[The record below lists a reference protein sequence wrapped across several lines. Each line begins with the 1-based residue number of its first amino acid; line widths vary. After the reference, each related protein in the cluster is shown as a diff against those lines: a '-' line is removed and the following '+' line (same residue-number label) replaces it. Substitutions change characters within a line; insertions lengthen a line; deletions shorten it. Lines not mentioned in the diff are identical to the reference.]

1 MGTKTRL
8 FCSFPLKNEPC
19 TLNIRYYYGSNMIKA
34 TNSDKFRQLTQQQM
48 NAIGLIMEGK
58 SDRAVAE
65 SVGVTRQTVNE
76 WRNRDIIFIA
86 ALNKERIEL
95 WREARERLKSLTGQA
110 VDVLGRQL
118 ESSDPKIALAAARHI
133 LQVNNLL
140 GGMDAPKAGLT
151 DPEAI
156 IMERL
161 RAEARVEVGEE
172 YRKKHPY
179 LSLNLDPLSREIDEI
194 KLDRQVE
201 DLAKSRLEAALVESG
216 LLTESG

>member
-1 MGTKTRL
+1 MV
-8 FCSFPLKNEPC
+8 E
-19 TLNIRYYYGSNMIKA
+19 KA
-34 TNSDKFRQLTQQQM
+34 TDSDRFRQLTQQQM

-65 SVGVTRQTVNE
+65 AVGVTRQTVNE

-110 VDVLGRQL
+110 IDVLGRQL
-118 ESSDPKIALAAARHI
+118 ESDDPKVALAAARHI

-140 GGMDAPKAGLT
+140 GGMDAPKAGPT

-161 RAEARVEVGEE
+161 RFDARKELAEEN
-172 YRKKHPY
+172 KKKSPY
-179 LSLNLDPLSREIDEI
+179 SSFNLDPLSREIDDI
-194 KLDRQVE
+194 ALDRRVE
-201 DLAKSRLEAALVESG
+201 ELAKSRLVAAMAEAG